1 MLELDTLIR
10 VLKEALIESS
20 RYIQNQ
26 SYLTNE
32 QMTGDLYTR
41 LNRMLKLYNLGGILD
56 RKVISSM
63 TGYPRQGIQ
72 SILLVN
78 YKYESPLQKH
88 LTYTLVE
95 AHKSIDIG
103 LINLEAKLAITITE
117 VESYKI

>member
-41 LNRMLKLYNLGGILD
+41 LNRMLKL
-56 RKVISSM
+56 
-63 TGYPRQGIQ
+63 
-72 SILLVN
+72 
-78 YKYESPLQKH
+78 
-88 LTYTLVE
+88 
-95 AHKSIDIG
+95 
-103 LINLEAKLAITITE
+103 
-117 VESYKI
+117 